1 MAFPTSTP
9 TISCKVIKRH
19 AATAIMMHSLPPA
32 CLIIFRLNRSDAQEK
47 QVLTEILHN
56 FRIKGDADNSCAFD
70 DRHDDGK
77 DDS

>member
-1 MAFPTSTP
+1 MFNHFQAETE
-9 TISCKVIKRH
+9 
-19 AATAIMMHSLPPA
+19 A
-32 CLIIFRLNRSDAQEK
+32 DAQEK